1 MSSKEVYSHY
11 LLEVKRDYTKQLCN
25 LLVPVMYEGI
35 LSLYTSAKNA
45 RKDLPMKMFQLVLS
59 KVPEWN
65 QHTITTEYN
74 RIITKTN
81 CEWINELITAV
92 FISHAKILSSI
103 KTRKKTK
110 TLNLKIPNGDYFIH
124 KSYIECARQFW
135 KNPYLL
141 FDEVNSIE
149 YQRNLRDSEAIIE
162 QCIEETIRK
171 LLPIRNILQ
180 QYIAVDE
187 ESSSCSSSS
196 DDDIPE
202 NNNKIKENKS
212 NTTDQYNEDYVTHAI
227 TEKGK
232 KKLENSVKKT
242 LKSSVKIQDEDQFS
256 NYSIS
261 QDVPIKKK
269 KNINNNNSGIV
280 NIVSSAHS
288 DNNEQHTD
296 PVNNIDKINDI
307 YSTNLEGDMYG
318 GLDPSNSIEISFNQ
332 KKTKKSKSNNKLG
345 KRDDQ
350 SLEIEDS
357 LDFDSNE
364 KDIIFKPSSLHED
377 IVLNFDTAPQ
387 QNDKKSNDDV
397 RQKPSSLHED
407 IVLNFDTAPQQ
418 NDKKSNDDV
427 RQKPSSLHEDI
438 VLNFDTAPQQNDK
451 KSNDDVRQ
459 KPSSLHEDIVLNFD
473 TAPQQNDKK
482 SNDDVRQKP
491 SSLHEDIVLNFDTA
505 PQQNDKKSNDDV
517 RQKPSSFH
525 EDIVL
530 NFDTAPQDNDKKSN
544 HLSEKRSRSHNI
556 HQSGKG
562 NHQDNL
568 KSIDI
573 KMELDNFNLSINDLN
588 LSSKSDIKK
597 TQTTKKD
604 NQNLDIELLDYV
616 KKTNYDTESLY
627 NISLDFDITDPK
639 TFISSNG
646 SDMHKMPISIVID
659 ESDINNS
666 KTKNVII
673 TAPHNGA
680 NDDTTKKTSLKR
692 RSEKKSYSFF

>member
-427 RQKPSSLHEDI
+427 RQKPSS
-438 VLNFDTAPQQNDK
+438 
-451 KSNDDVRQ
+451 
-459 KPSSLHEDIVLNFD
+459 
-473 TAPQQNDKK
+473 
-482 SNDDVRQKP
+482 
-491 SSLHEDIVLNFDTA
+491 
-505 PQQNDKKSNDDV
+505 
-517 RQKPSSFH
+517 FH